1 MVDRSRLILCF
12 FMLCILITNP
22 FNYLLNHIH
31 SSNNINTN
39 EIQSIISSR
48 TLQSTID
55 NENFNSSSKIK
66 MKLFYFLNI
75 SLKQFIAWIL
85 NITLYLVCF
94 IKLFVYGES
103 FVHQSEMDQYYSYK
117 KKADQFINEVY

>member
-1 MVDRSRLILCF
+1 MVDRSRLVLSF
-12 FMLCILITNP
+12 FTLCILITNP

-66 MKLFYFLNI
+66 MKLFYLFSIFKYIIETIHCMDAQYHTMSCLFYKTFCLWRIFCTSIRNGSI
-75 SLKQFIAWIL
+75 
-85 NITLYLVCF
+85 
-94 IKLFVYGES
+94 LFV
-103 FVHQSEMDQYYSYK
+103 
-117 KKADQFINEVY
+117 